1 MAKALKNE
9 VVLDFLENLKMG
21 ERVIQEI
28 KNKKKEK
35 DMEDEKIEIS
45 VPKGYELKQNGLD
58 IKFVKK
64 PDSRSLKWEDKQ
76 TKLIGSYIGANS
88 MINHTNSL
96 DGSSIRK
103 TSNRNVFKTAS
114 QAIGSISLAV
124 LTQQLADFNG
134 DWKPDWT
141 DDEELKYCI
150 SREFNDNGGY
160 SFEIKANYFWF
171 RFLALKNQKDA
182 EEFLKANIDEIEA
195 AKDFI

>member
-1 MAKALKNE
+1 
-9 VVLDFLENLKMG
+9 
-21 ERVIQEI
+21 
-28 KNKKKEK
+28 
-35 DMEDEKIEIS
+35 MEDEKIEIS

-64 PDSRSLKWEDKQ
+64 PDSHSLKWEDKQ